1 MEEQHIIS
9 SGILE
14 LYATGLASA
23 IETQQVEKL
32 LQENLKIAAELNA
45 IQSSLEAYANMNAVT
60 PANGIKEKIFSKI
73 NTENLVSDYNPTVFT
88 SRIIPLTNYWKIGA
102 AAAIAL
108 LIGSTALNVNYYK
121 KYNTATTELQQ
132 SKQQLAL
139 VEQKSNEIKNDLDIV
154 HNRYSV
160 PVALTGQPAS
170 PDATAKIFWMKN
182 TGDVMIDASNLP
194 DAPAGKQYQF
204 WAIVD
209 GVPVDGGLII
219 TNDKGKKFRMQ
230 KMKAFG
236 KAQAFAIS
244 LEKEGGNP
252 TPTAVVS
259 MGKI

>member
-1 MEEQHIIS
+1 MEEQNIIS

-14 LYATGLASA
+14 LYALGLANA
-23 IETQQVEKL
+23 TEIQQVEKL
-32 LQENLKIAAELNA
+32 LQENSSAAAELNA
-45 IQSSLEAYANMNAVT
+45 IQNGLEVYAKLNAVT
-60 PANGIKEKIFSKI
+60 PANGIKEKIFLKI
-73 NTENLVSDYNPTVFT
+73 NGNRSLSRTNPDGYNASVVPF
-88 SRIIPLTNYWKIGA
+88 TNYWKIAA

-108 LIGSTALNVNYYK
+108 LIGSAVLNVNYYK
-121 KYNTATTELQQ
+121 KYDTAKTELQKSQ
-132 SKQQLAL
+132 EQLAQ
-139 VEQKSNEIKNDLDIV
+139 VQQQSNEIKNDLDIV
-154 HNRYSV
+154 QNRYCV
-160 PVALTGQPAS
+160 PVALQGQPS
-170 PDATAKIFWMKN
+170 LPDAAAKIFWMKN